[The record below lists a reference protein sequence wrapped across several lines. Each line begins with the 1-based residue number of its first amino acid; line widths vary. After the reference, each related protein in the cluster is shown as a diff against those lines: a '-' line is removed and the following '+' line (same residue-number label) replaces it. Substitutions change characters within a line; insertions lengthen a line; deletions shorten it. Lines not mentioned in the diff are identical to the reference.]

1 MQKVEL
7 YQTYLEAYKKIDEAI
22 HSGWRVHTLTS
33 SAIKIGSSD
42 YLKEERI
49 LVVYER

>member
-1 MQKVEL
+1 MKVYVIWECAVIE
-7 YQTYLEAYKKIDEAI
+7 YEERFRIM
-22 HSGWRVHTLTS
+22 SVHTLTS